1 MVPKLKKEISDRY
14 LEILK
19 NKGEDGLY
27 RHIIGTG
34 VMRSVRVPNPEVEIL
49 DMSDS
54 FFSLFRSTGIDDYF
68 IIGKILR
75 RAAHKLYRQFL
86 RINKEKPRSG
96 RFLNVV
102 S

>member
-1 MVPKLKKEISDRY
+1 MGLKLKSDIADRY
-14 LEILK
+14 VALLK

-34 VMRSVRVPNPEVEIL
+34 VMRSVKVANPEIELL
-49 DMSDS
+49 DMAEA
-54 FFSLFRSTGIDDYF
+54 FFTKFRREGIDEYF
-68 IIGKILR
+68 VIGKILR

-86 RINKEKPRSG
+86 HINKEKQVNK